1 MRRVLALLL
10 AVLMVFSMAACG
22 KDDSSLADRANKIG
36 EIKTQAEQ
44 QKETQEKEH
53 EKSEGNE
60 GEWVDPEPSQGLAAY
75 DDPSDHPHEGM
86 DLTVF
91 DGIYR
96 AKLPQGEDEETWL
109 QIKGYND
116 FVMLEYHGMME
127 GSVYR
132 YWAEEFWPGEGWYTS
147 TEKDTVSG
155 KSQIFS
161 SMAQYENYSEL
172 PQNRCI
178 TLTDDGV
185 VLNYDDSDAEYFVRD
200 DSFDGGHTEPKE
212 MRIRLGED
220 VHLDFSYQYD
230 SKDVVGTWG
239 FWDGW
244 QAVCLTFA
252 EDGSF
257 SMFWKEPNKPI
268 AVYEGVYGF
277 GRNSGNLVV
286 HAERLGYGGYPY
298 AADWEWYVDDYG
310 YINIS
315 DNDMVIMAGIY
326 NFWPVEDDF
335 FTVLDADTAL
345 GYIVANLTDSGE
357 YTDQYGGEYTYYYS
371 LPQFYHSENQD
382 LQKINEQITEF
393 YYPIMETEQ
402 KAMEAGEILS
412 YDLIDWQSSVYK
424 GVLFLHV
431 YAYTYDWE
439 EHSIFYVDV
448 DTLEQL
454 DASEVLKRLEISEDA
469 FLDAAR
475 TRAEEIF
482 HYTFDELPEE
492 DREAYGY
499 YDCLEQTVSDEFVNL
514 DLPIFVDRHGEI
526 TVYLKISHMA
536 GSGLMWE
543 ANNIFGEFYGDYMEE
558 AVG

>member
-1 MRRVLALLL
+1 MKKRMLALML
-10 AVLMVFSMAACG
+10 ALLMVFSIAGCG
-22 KDDSSLADRANKIG
+22 K
-36 EIKTQAEQ
+36 
-44 QKETQEKEH
+44 QKPEEETKQPEP
-53 EKSEGNE
+53 
-60 GEWVDPEPSQGLAAY
+60 VAPIDPEPSQGLDAY
-75 DDPSDHPHEGM
+75 ENPCDHLHEGK

-116 FVMLEYHGMME
+116 FIMLEYHGMME
-127 GSVYR
+127 GSSYR

-147 TEKDTVSG
+147 TEQETVSG

-172 PQNRCI
+172 PKNRCI

-200 DSFDGGHTEPKE
+200 DTFAGGHTEPKE
-212 MRIRLGED
+212 MRVRLGED

-230 SKDVVGTWG
+230 SKNVVGSWG

-244 QAVCLTFA
+244 QAVCLTLA
-252 EDGSF
+252 EDGTF
-257 SMFWKEPNKPI
+257 SMFRKEPNSPI

-277 GRNSGNLVV
+277 GRNSGNLVI
-286 HAERLGYGGYPY
+286 HAERLGHGGYPY

-310 YINIS
+310 YLNIS
-315 DNDMVIMAGIY
+315 DYDAVMVEGSIGL
-326 NFWPVEDDF
+326 WPVEEDF

-357 YTDQYGGEYTYYYS
+357 YTDQYGTEYTYYYS

-382 LQKINEQITEF
+382 LQKINRQITEF
-393 YYPIMETEQ
+393 YYPIMEAELS
-402 KAMEAGEILS
+402 AMETGEFLS
-412 YDLIDWQSSVYK
+412 YDLIDWQSAVYQD
-424 GVLFLHV
+424 VLFLHV
-431 YAYTYDWE
+431 YADTYDWE

-448 DTLEQL
+448 NTLKQL
-454 DASEVLKRLEISEDA
+454 DASEVLKRLEISEDE

-492 DREAYGY
+492 DREVYGY
-499 YDCLEQTVSDEFVNL
+499 YDCLEQTISDEFVNL
-514 DLPIFVDRHGEI
+514 DLPIFVDRNGVI
-526 TVYLKISHMA
+526 TVYLKISSMA
-536 GSGLMWE
+536 GSGLIWE
-543 ANNIFGEFYGDYMEE
+543 ANSIFEE
-558 AVG
+558 YDPAAVG

>member
-1 MRRVLALLL
+1 MRKVLALLL
-10 AVLMVFSMAACG
+10 AGLMVFSMAACG
-22 KDDSSLADRANKIG
+22 RKEPDPAKKPDQTPTIEKPADL
-36 EIKTQAEQ
+36 
-44 QKETQEKEH
+44 
-53 EKSEGNE
+53 
-60 GEWVDPEPSQGLAAY
+60 EPSQGLDAY
-75 DDPSDHPHEGM
+75 DNPCDHPHEGN
-86 DLTVF
+86 DLTIY

-96 AKLPQGEDEETWL
+96 AKLPQGEDDETWL

-116 FVMLEYHGMME
+116 FIMLEYHGLME

-132 YWAEEFWPGEGWYTS
+132 YWAEEFWPGEGWYT
-147 TEKDTVSG
+147 EIGENAISG

-172 PQNRCI
+172 PRNRCI
-178 TLTDDGV
+178 TLTEDGV
-185 VLNYDDSDAEYFVRD
+185 VLNYDDSDAEYFERA
-200 DSFDGGHTEPKE
+200 DGFAGHAAPEE
-212 MRIRLGED
+212 MRTRLGED
-220 VHLDFSYQYD
+220 VHLDFEYQYD
-230 SKDVVGTWG
+230 SKNVVGSWG

-244 QAVCLTFA
+244 QAACLSFE
-252 EDGSF
+252 EDGDF
-257 SMFWKEPNKPI
+257 SLYWKEPNRPI

-277 GRNSGNLVV
+277 GQNSGNLVI

-298 AADWEWYVDDYG
+298 VADWEWYVDDYG
-310 YINIS
+310 YISIS
-315 DNDMVIMAGIY
+315 DYDTVIMEGSY
-326 NFWPVEDDF
+326 NFWPVEEDF

-371 LPQFYHSENQD
+371 LPQFYHSENRD

-393 YYPIMETEQ
+393 YYPIMEMEQ
-402 KAMEAGEILS
+402 NAMSEGEILS

-424 GVLFLHV
+424 GILFLHV
-431 YAYTYDWE
+431 FAYTYDWE

-454 DASEVLKRLEISEDA
+454 EVSEVLERLEISEED

-482 HYTFDELPEE
+482 HDKFDDMPEE
-492 DREAYGY
+492 DRETYGY
-499 YDCLEQTVSDEFVNL
+499 YEYLEQTLSDEFVNL
-514 DLPIFVDRHGEI
+514 DLPIFVGRHGEI
-526 TVYLKISHMA
+526 TVYLKIASKA

-543 ANNIFGEFYGDYMEE
+543 ANNIFGEFYGNYQEE